1 MSQLS
6 NKPCRLAILYTPT
19 FLRNIF
25 ILFVP
30 YVVVE
35 YNDEL
40 FADLKVIWIF
50 NIIDIFN
57 YIFIG
62 WVYGFKN
69 LISSTI
75 DILTNGISHTIH
87 YYDVYYS

>member
-1 MSQLS
+1 LKGKTFTQMSQLS

-40 FADLKVIWIF
+40 FADLKVI
-50 NIIDIFN
+50 
-57 YIFIG
+57 
-62 WVYGFKN
+62 
-69 LISSTI
+69 
-75 DILTNGISHTIH
+75 
-87 YYDVYYS
+87 